1 MEIDFSNSTK
11 EDINNFYKVVS
22 NNVKN
27 YRLEKGFS
35 QEKLAL
41 DIGIKSIAFYSN
53 CENNK
58 YDKHF
63 NLEHQDLREYNISS
77 HDFRFTSARD
87 KFEDMLKNGISE
99 KEAKLKV
106 SQELNHKREA
116 ITDYY
121 LKRTK

>member
-11 EDINNFYKVVS
+11 EEIDNFHKIVS

-63 NLEHQDLREYNISS
+63 NLEHLYKISRSLNVPLEDLI
-77 HDFRFTSARD
+77 
-87 KFEDMLKNGISE
+87 K
-99 KEAKLKV
+99 
-106 SQELNHKREA
+106 
-116 ITDYY
+116 
-121 LKRTK
+121 

>member
-1 MEIDFSNSTK
+1 MEIDFSNSSK
-11 EDINNFYKVVS
+11 EEINNFYEVVS

-63 NLEHQDLREYNISS
+63 NLEHLYKISKS
-77 HDFRFTSARD
+77 LNVPLE
-87 KFEDMLKNGISE
+87 KFVK
-99 KEAKLKV
+99 
-106 SQELNHKREA
+106 
-116 ITDYY
+116 
-121 LKRTK
+121 